1 MGTAEAAFSISD
13 NSPTSPHA
21 IALTGVGTAP
31 RAHVTPTS
39 LDFGSRVVGTTT
51 VSKIVTVENTGTAN
65 LVITATNLEGVNATD
80 FIIPAGNTCAG
91 ANLVPGASCSVPVR
105 FTPAATGARA
115 ATLSILH
122 NAFDPPDQV
131 VGHSE
136 VTLSG
141 IGTAPVA
148 VAAPDSIDFGG
159 QQKAE
164 TSAPHTVT
172 LSNLG
177 TADLHVSGVS
187 ITGANVGDFSTGSDT
202 CTGSTLA
209 PNAAC
214 TVAVRFTPT
223 TLGSRGAELEFAS
236 DAGQPTTV
244 SLTGIGLPPADLKVL
259 GVGSVYTGHDHL
271 VTRTVDA
278 TGDQMTYK
286 LGVLNEDSVAHT
298 YRIRLTQTGAA
309 ATAEVWTS
317 GFNAKVLPTD
327 ADGYFVTPTI
337 GAGKVVLFQ
346 LRVTPTAPG
355 QVIAG
360 VRADLL
366 TDTGLLIEGLDT
378 ETNTAAPAA
387 GTSSFELFAKQGT
400 QPFVGGPV
408 SGQTATGPAL
418 NVGQSSIYTLRLKND
433 GSTSQKIGLRVTDV
447 DGCAGSFTTTVKVG
461 TKVWTTEAFAG
472 TYLTPL
478 LAPGKY
484 TQVTV
489 TVKRTATGCP
499 AKTLQVDSLDD
510 GTAVRSS
517 YLRTNAAYNPA
528 TD

>member
-1 MGTAEAAFSISD
+1 
-13 NSPTSPHA
+13 
-21 IALTGVGTAP
+21 
-31 RAHVTPTS
+31 
-39 LDFGSRVVGTTT
+39 
-51 VSKIVTVENTGTAN
+51 
-65 LVITATNLEGVNATD
+65 
-80 FIIPAGNTCAG
+80 
-91 ANLVPGASCSVPVR
+91 
-105 FTPAATGARA
+105 
-115 ATLSILH
+115 
-122 NAFDPPDQV
+122 
-131 VGHSE
+131 
-136 VTLSG
+136 
-141 IGTAPVA
+141 
-148 VAAPDSIDFGG
+148 
-159 QQKAE
+159 
-164 TSAPHTVT
+164 
-172 LSNLG
+172 
-177 TADLHVSGVS
+177 
-187 ITGANVGDFSTGSDT
+187 
-202 CTGSTLA
+202 
-209 PNAAC
+209 
-214 TVAVRFTPT
+214 
-223 TLGSRGAELEFAS
+223 
-236 DAGQPTTV
+236 V

-317 GFNAKVLPTD
+317 GFNAKILPTD
-327 ADGYFVTPTI
+327 ADGYFVTPAI